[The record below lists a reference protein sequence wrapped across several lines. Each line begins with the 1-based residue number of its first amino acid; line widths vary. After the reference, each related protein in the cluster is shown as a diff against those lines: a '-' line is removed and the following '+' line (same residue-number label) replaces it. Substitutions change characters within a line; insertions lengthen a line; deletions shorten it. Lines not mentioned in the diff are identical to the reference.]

1 MIDGTILVVGY
12 LVASAITTTALI
24 CACIVNGRADETI
37 EQRARTAYSRRF
49 TRAVVKT
56 AHAH

>member
-37 EQRARTAYSRRF
+37 EHRQGLH
-49 TRAVVKT
+49 TRGVLLEL
-56 AHAH
+56 